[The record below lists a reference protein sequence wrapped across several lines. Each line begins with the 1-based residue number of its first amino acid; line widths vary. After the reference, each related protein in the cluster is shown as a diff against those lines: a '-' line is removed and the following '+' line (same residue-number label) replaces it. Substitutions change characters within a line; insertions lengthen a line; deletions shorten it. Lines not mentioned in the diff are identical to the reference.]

1 MYYNRV
7 GGIIH
12 IWKINT
18 LFGIRPCSKEH
29 MMLISNRSSVI
40 VIMSRIKGINCIHFT
55 DTVLSGANNDLWI
68 PVSETEYFEL
78 IENLLVINNIANNVV
93 RIDVKLIGD
102 TFKDFEVI
110 FNVK

>member
-1 MYYNRV
+1 MY
-7 GGIIH
+7 
-12 IWKINT
+12 
-18 LFGIRPCSKEH
+18 
-29 MMLISNRSSVI
+29 
-40 VIMSRIKGINCIHFT
+40 HFT

-78 IENLLVINNIANNVV
+78 IENLLVINNIANNVF

-110 FNVK
+110 FNVT